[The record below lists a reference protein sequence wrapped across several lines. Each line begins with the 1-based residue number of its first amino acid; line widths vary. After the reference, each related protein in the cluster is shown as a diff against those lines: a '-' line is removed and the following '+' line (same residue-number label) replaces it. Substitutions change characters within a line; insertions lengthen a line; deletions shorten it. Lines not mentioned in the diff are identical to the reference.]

1 MPFACSDKD
10 TSYEV
15 VKNDLRA
22 PAYPLVTIDP
32 YASAWSMSDNLY
44 DSPVRHWT
52 GKDFPLIGV
61 VKVDGVSYRFM
72 GTEELE
78 MNAIVPTSQ
87 QGDWT
92 GRYTTEKPAGD
103 WTSAGYDDSK
113 WKSDRGAFGTKEN
126 EPTAKTQWGTRNIW
140 VRRMVNIDRDLTGIP
155 VYLEFS
161 NDDDAVF
168 YINGV
173 KIHGTGTTCN
183 KNKVVKLP
191 DEALAVLK
199 QGDNIIAAEC
209 INPVGNGLLDFGL
222 QIPKH
227 LETVFGN
234 TAVQTSADVQPMQT
248 HYAFTCGDV
257 DLKVTFTAPLFM
269 EDLKLLSRPVNYL
282 TYSVA
287 ARDGKEHEV
296 EVYFEASPRWALD
309 QPYQQSA
316 SKGYEAD
323 GLLYL
328 KSGSKEQNILAKQGD
343 DLRIDWGYFY
353 MVAGKENTA
362 YSVGNSTELRKN
374 FVNGTLNSASLE
386 GEDSNGNMALVRSHG
401 KVKNVTDKIMLG
413 YDDIYSIQYFGT
425 NLRPYWNS
433 KGDRTIEAEML
444 AAYNEYDKLLA
455 RCYASIR
462 S

>member
-1 MPFACSDKD
+1 
-10 TSYEV
+10 
-15 VKNDLRA
+15 
-22 PAYPLVTIDP
+22 
-32 YASAWSMSDNLY
+32 
-44 DSPVRHWT
+44 
-52 GKDFPLIGV
+52 
-61 VKVDGVSYRFM
+61 M

-222 QIPKH
+222 QIPETSGNCVWQYSRADLCRRAAHADTLRFYLWWCRPESH
-227 LETVFGN
+227 LHG
-234 TAVQTSADVQPMQT
+234 TSLYGRPEAAEP
-248 HYAFTCGDV
+248 
-257 DLKVTFTAPLFM
+257 
-269 EDLKLLSRPVNYL
+269 SRELPYL
-282 TYSVA
+282 
-287 ARDGKEHEV
+287 
-296 EVYFEASPRWALD
+296 
-309 QPYQQSA
+309 
-316 SKGYEAD
+316 
-323 GLLYL
+323 
-328 KSGSKEQNILAKQGD
+328 
-343 DLRIDWGYFY
+343 
-353 MVAGKENTA
+353 
-362 YSVGNSTELRKN
+362 
-374 FVNGTLNSASLE
+374 
-386 GEDSNGNMALVRSHG
+386 
-401 KVKNVTDKIMLG
+401 
-413 YDDIYSIQYFGT
+413 
-425 NLRPYWNS
+425 
-433 KGDRTIEAEML
+433 
-444 AAYNEYDKLLA
+444 
-455 RCYASIR
+455 
-462 S
+462 

>member
-1 MPFACSDKD
+1 MRKKLLYTLLVSCLFACSDKD

-173 KIHGTGTTCN
+173 KIHGTGTT
-183 KNKVVKLP
+183 
-191 DEALAVLK
+191 
-199 QGDNIIAAEC
+199 
-209 INPVGNGLLDFGL
+209 
-222 QIPKH
+222 
-227 LETVFGN
+227 
-234 TAVQTSADVQPMQT
+234 
-248 HYAFTCGDV
+248 
-257 DLKVTFTAPLFM
+257 
-269 EDLKLLSRPVNYL
+269 
-282 TYSVA
+282 
-287 ARDGKEHEV
+287 
-296 EVYFEASPRWALD
+296 
-309 QPYQQSA
+309 
-316 SKGYEAD
+316 
-323 GLLYL
+323 
-328 KSGSKEQNILAKQGD
+328 
-343 DLRIDWGYFY
+343 
-353 MVAGKENTA
+353 
-362 YSVGNSTELRKN
+362 
-374 FVNGTLNSASLE
+374 
-386 GEDSNGNMALVRSHG
+386 
-401 KVKNVTDKIMLG
+401 
-413 YDDIYSIQYFGT
+413 
-425 NLRPYWNS
+425 
-433 KGDRTIEAEML
+433 
-444 AAYNEYDKLLA
+444 
-455 RCYASIR
+455 
-462 S
+462 

>member
-1 MPFACSDKD
+1 MRKKLLYPLLASCLFACSDKD

-87 QGDWT
+87 QGEWT
-92 GRYTTEKPAGD
+92 GRYITDKPAGD
-103 WTSAGYDDSK
+103 WTSADYNDSG

-140 VRRMVNIDRDLTGIP
+140 VRRTVNIDRDLTGIP

-173 KIHGTGTTCN
+173 KIHSTGTTCN
-183 KNKVVKLP
+183 KNKVVKLS
-191 DEALAVLK
+191 DEALAALK

-227 LETVFGN
+227 QETVFGN

-287 ARDGKEHEV
+287 ARDGKEHDV

-309 QPYQQSA
+309 QPY
-316 SKGYEAD
+316 
-323 GLLYL
+323 
-328 KSGSKEQNILAKQGD
+328 
-343 DLRIDWGYFY
+343 
-353 MVAGKENTA
+353 
-362 YSVGNSTELRKN
+362 
-374 FVNGTLNSASLE
+374 
-386 GEDSNGNMALVRSHG
+386 
-401 KVKNVTDKIMLG
+401 
-413 YDDIYSIQYFGT
+413 
-425 NLRPYWNS
+425 
-433 KGDRTIEAEML
+433 
-444 AAYNEYDKLLA
+444 
-455 RCYASIR
+455 
-462 S
+462 